1 MQKDKKRLLIVGV
14 VMTAL
19 LVVVTFFYV
28 YGMINNKEVTFGG
41 IIPVLIPL
49 IIVIFMVFFI
59 ARRYKDI
66 KEGMPLEDER
76 SRKVVTNAAAK
87 AFQFS
92 LYWLLTISIFESF
105 FARVLFNSETL
116 DAGQTVGGGIAG
128 MALLFFGFWVYY
140 NKKSELV

>member
-1 MQKDKKRLLIVGV
+1 
-14 VMTAL
+14 MTAL